1 MSNTNRH
8 CRPRRRQ
15 GRLIRVIS
23 AALATLCLA
32 VSVMAVLPSMRAFS
46 ATSMADL
53 QKKLEQIEQQK
64 KQHQADLA
72 DAKKAA
78 AAAAAMQQML
88 EEQIQI
94 IQSQI
99 SVLKSDI
106 ATVQNNIGLKEQEI
120 AAKEAE
126 IEQKQADIDDRWDS
140 FKQRMAAMQKMHE
153 VGSIAMLSATNDL
166 YQLLTFSRV
175 MQDISIRDT
184 EIMDEM
190 KAAKE
195 ALEQAKAELEAQ
207 KAELD
212 AQKAELDA
220 KKGQMQGK
228 QSELTNSLS
237 EAKLDYKEA
246 QAAQQAAQEA
256 LESDEMN
263 YEAVQKEIQ
272 KIIAAAAAAQTQLSF
287 TGFTCPLKSYTRI
300 SSEYGYRVNPV
311 TGVYKL
317 HGGID
322 FAAPKGTP
330 IYAAAA
336 GYVSSAGWNSGGYGN
351 CVILYHGT
359 MNDGAAYSTLYAHMS
374 SIAVSAG
381 TYVKQGQ
388 VIGYVGSTGN
398 STGNHLHLEV
408 WQGRSSAN
416 RVDPRK
422 FIPIPHN

>member
-1 MSNTNRH
+1 MKKTNEQH
-8 CRPRRRQ
+8 RPRGWRR
-15 GRLIRVIS
+15 RLRAVS
-23 AALATLCLA
+23 MAMASLCLVVTVGAALPGTR
-32 VSVMAVLPSMRAFS
+32 VYS

-53 QKKLEQIEQQK
+53 QKQLEQIEQEK
-64 KQHQADLA
+64 KQHEADLA
-72 DAKKAA
+72 DAKKSAA
-78 AAAAAMQQML
+78 AAAALQKTLQQ
-88 EEQIQI
+88 QIQV

-99 SVLKSDI
+99 SVLKAEI
-106 ATVQNNIGLKEQEI
+106 ASVQNDIGLKEQEI
-120 AAKEAE
+120 ADKEDE
-126 IEQKQADIDDRWDS
+126 IVQKQEDINLQWDS
-140 FKQRMAAMQKMHE
+140 FKQRMAAMQE
-153 VGSIAMLSATNDL
+153 LREGGSVAMLSAVTDL
-166 YQLLTFSRV
+166 YQLLTFSEM

-207 KAELD
+207 KAALD
-212 AQKAELDA
+212 AQEAELAA
-220 KKGQMQGK
+220 KNKQMQGK
-228 QSELTNSLS
+228 QNELTNSLA
-237 EAKLDYKEA
+237 EAKVSYAEA

-272 KIIAAAAAAQTQLSF
+272 KIIAAAAASQTQLSF
-287 TGFTCPLKSYTRI
+287 TGFICPLKSYTRI

-317 HGGID
+317 HGGTD

-336 GYVSSAGWNSGGYGN
+336 GYVSVAGWSSSGYGN
-351 CVILYHGT
+351 YVVLYHGT
-359 MNDGAAYSTLYAHMS
+359 MQDGVAYSTLYGHMS
-374 SIAVSAG
+374 SIAVSSGA
-381 TYVKQGQ
+381 YVTQGQ
-388 VIGYVGSTGN
+388 VIGYVGSTGQ

-422 FIPIPHN
+422 FVPIPHN